1 MNMEEFNS
9 KFKKSL
15 NDRSM
20 EESFMRNTTFQQI
33 SNKKGGSLPASNI
46 QGLTTNSEM
55 KNLKKGKKDEK
66 KDGEANS
73 EMKNLKKGKKDEK
86 KDGGANS
93 EMKNL
98 KKGKKDEKK
107 DGGAF
112 TTCFEGHKIY
122 IQ

>member
-1 MNMEEFNS
+1 
-9 KFKKSL
+9 
-15 NDRSM
+15 
-20 EESFMRNTTFQQI
+20 
-33 SNKKGGSLPASNI
+33 
-46 QGLTTNSEM
+46 
-55 KNLKKGKKDEK
+55 
-66 KDGEANS
+66 
-73 EMKNLKKGKKDEK
+73 MKNLKKGKKDEK